1 MKIQLTVTPT
11 GFVPQL
17 REKGKTIWEGTE
29 QPTPETAR
37 TAATEWLNSEDSE

>member
-1 MKIQLTVTPT
+1 MKIELIATPA

-17 REKGKTIWEGTE
+17 REKGKTIWEGIE

-37 TAATEWLNSEDSE
+37 TAAVEWLNSEDNG